1 MSPLIVILLALCGL
15 AALEPTERQTAS
27 PDAGRIQERLTM
39 LRQLGLV
46 RH

>member
-1 MSPLIVILLALCGL
+1 MSPLVVILFTLCGL
-15 AALEPTERQTAS
+15 AALEPTEQQTAR
-27 PDAGRIQERLTM
+27 PGAGRIQERLAV